1 MKDEEV
7 VARFDGRG
15 RVELLLGR
23 LENVFQR
30 NVEEIAHAFGY
41 RLLSTEIV
49 GRARIRY
56 LYERDDASPARR
68 RAELTIAR
76 LHTGG
81 PVLPALESPP
91 SPPPSPPP
99 PLPPATQPPPPRTPE
114 TEPIR
119 RATIERQL
127 RSAN

>member
-1 MKDEEV
+1 MKDDEV

-30 NVEEIAHAFGY
+30 NIGQIAHAFGY
-41 RLLSTEIV
+41 RLLSTEII

-56 LYERDDASPARR
+56 LYQRDDSPPARR

-76 LHTGG
+76 LHAGG
-81 PVLPALESPP
+81 SVLPASD
-91 SPPPSPPP
+91 PPPPPPPAPPP
-99 PLPPATQPPPPRTPE
+99 PLPLPPAR
-114 TEPIR
+114 
-119 RATIERQL
+119 
-127 RSAN
+127 